1 MIIKIN
7 QSLARGEVM
16 APPSKSYAHRLLIG
30 AALAKGVSIIKNI
43 ELNQDIHATLNG
55 LKALGASYQFEDN
68 QIVIQGIKKT
78 EQKDLI
84 FIDAYESGSTLR
96 FLIPICLLMGK
107 KIHFKGSKTLM
118 SRGLSVYEEIFH
130 HQQIHYE
137 KDEENLY
144 LNGSLKPG
152 EYIIDGRISSQ
163 FITGLLFCLPLL
175 QDDSKIIIKNGLES
189 KDYIKITIDV
199 LKKCGIEVQMYRN
212 KIDIKGR
219 QTFTNIEEVVEADY
233 SNAAF
238 LDAFNLLDG
247 FVKVKGL
254 KTSSYQ
260 GDKRYKKYFKELE
273 ENMPTLDI
281 SNCVHLGPIL
291 MMIGCFKN
299 GVVLTGTKRLAIK
312 ESNRAIAMKEEL
324 EKFGAKIDVDE
335 NKVIIEK
342 VPLHKPLEILDGH
355 NDHRIVMALAVL
367 LSKFGGKISGYEAV
381 NKSYPTFFSQLE
393 TLGVDIEYEFDKEA

>member
-1 MIIKIN
+1 M
-7 QSLARGEVM
+7 
-16 APPSKSYAHRLLIG
+16 
-30 AALAKGVSIIKNI
+30 
-43 ELNQDIHATLNG
+43 
-55 LKALGASYQFEDN
+55 
-68 QIVIQGIKKT
+68 
-78 EQKDLI
+78 
-84 FIDAYESGSTLR
+84 
-96 FLIPICLLMGK
+96 
-107 KIHFKGSKTLM
+107 
-118 SRGLSVYEEIFH
+118 
-130 HQQIHYE
+130 
-137 KDEENLY
+137 
-144 LNGSLKPG
+144 
-152 EYIIDGRISSQ
+152 
-163 FITGLLFCLPLL
+163 PLL

-281 SNCVHLGPIL
+281 SNCVDLGPIL

-324 EKFGAKIDVDE
+324 EKFGAKIDVGE

>member
-163 FITGLLFCLPLL
+163 FITGLLFCLSL
-175 QDDSKIIIKNGLES
+175 IHI
-189 KDYIKITIDV
+189 
-199 LKKCGIEVQMYRN
+199 
-212 KIDIKGR
+212 
-219 QTFTNIEEVVEADY
+219 
-233 SNAAF
+233 
-238 LDAFNLLDG
+238 
-247 FVKVKGL
+247 
-254 KTSSYQ
+254 
-260 GDKRYKKYFKELE
+260 
-273 ENMPTLDI
+273 
-281 SNCVHLGPIL
+281 
-291 MMIGCFKN
+291 
-299 GVVLTGTKRLAIK
+299 
-312 ESNRAIAMKEEL
+312 
-324 EKFGAKIDVDE
+324 
-335 NKVIIEK
+335 
-342 VPLHKPLEILDGH
+342 
-355 NDHRIVMALAVL
+355 
-367 LSKFGGKISGYEAV
+367 
-381 NKSYPTFFSQLE
+381 
-393 TLGVDIEYEFDKEA
+393 